1 MPALGDKK
9 RHASILLR
17 LSHRDPAGKRSR
29 KHQTY
34 QRAMRPPRGAPNALT
49 FTFKYATKA
58 AEEDNTEVLYRE
70 VAKKDIEVQTP
81 EKRPLPGTTG
91 PLRPPRGDGARRLRS
106 YVCFVADIRS
116 QTWSQHTCSVR
127 RVSRSG
133 R

>member
-1 MPALGDKK
+1 MEYIFLLA
-9 RHASILLR
+9 RTSHAVPIDVF
-17 LSHRDPAGKRSR
+17 HG
-29 KHQTY
+29 
-34 QRAMRPPRGAPNALT
+34 ALT
-49 FTFKYATKA
+49 STFKYATKA
-58 AEEDNTEVLYRE
+58 AEEDNTEELYRE